1 VIMSLLQLHEI
12 DLIYFVALLLSTVCR
27 FSIMHGVSCL
37 GIIFIVKVCLLLS
50 IQKLDW
56 HFKMG
61 NSFADAMKP
70 GKFASVNFRR
80 WATKL
85 DLWLIAMDIA
95 YVLKPVNGPLTIEKT
110 G

>member
-1 VIMSLLQLHEI
+1 MMSLLHLHKM
-12 DLIYFVALLLSTVCR
+12 DLIYFVALLLSMVCR

-37 GIIFIVKVCLLLS
+37 GIIFIIKVCLLLS
-50 IQKLDW
+50 IQKHDW
-56 HFKMG
+56 HSKMG
-61 NSFADAMKP
+61 NSFVDAMKP
-70 GKFASVNFRR
+70 RKFIGVNFRR

-95 YVLKPVNGPLTIEKT
+95 YVLKPVDGPLTIEKT